1 MNKVLTDA
9 DIQSLQM
16 IVGEDNVSLRGADL
30 EAHSV
35 DESWAD
41 PHLPDVVVW
50 PSSSDEVAAILAY
63 ANERDLP
70 VVPWSGGS
78 SLEGNPIPVHGGILL
93 AMYRMNQVLEIREED
108 LQVIV
113 QPGVIYDDL
122 NKQLRRLGM
131 FFPPAPGS
139 SDVATIGGMVANN
152 SSGMRAV
159 KYGVTRDY
167 VLKLKVVLPDGRI
180 LTVGSNAKKSTSGY
194 DLKSLFIGSEGTLGV
209 VTEITLRLMG
219 FPETVAAVVAVY
231 DQIGDAANT
240 VYEAI
245 RFGLDPSAIE
255 ILDAATVHVTNLQQG
270 LSLRESPTLFV
281 EFHGSEAGV
290 EEQIEYLRELCEEN
304 HCTDIQVAI
313 TPEERERL
321 WAARSEAHDSIKF
334 SHPGAMMIAGDVCLP
349 ISKFVDMVEFVGD
362 VARKAG
368 LQIYA
373 FGHAGDGNLHTETI
387 ARRDDPDEFAR
398 GIEATN
404 QIIEHALALGGTTA
418 GEHGVGLLKRD
429 FMEREHG
436 PALALMR
443 AIKGII
449 DPRGIMNPGKIFPA
463 TAPIEEPA

>member
-1 MNKVLTDA
+1 M
-9 DIQSLQM
+9 DIDRHLQALQA
-16 IVGEDNVSLRGADL
+16 IVGEENVSVRGADL

-50 PSSSDEVAAILAY
+50 PATEEQVSALVRY
-63 ANERDLP
+63 ANEHSLP

-78 SLEGNPIPVHGGILL
+78 SLEGNPIPVQGGILL
-93 AMYRMNQVLEIREED
+93 AMYRMNQILEIREQD
-108 LQVIV
+108 LQVTV

-131 FFPPAPGS
+131 YFPQAPGS
-139 SDVATIGGMVANN
+139 SDVATIGGMVSNN

-167 VLKLKVVLPDGRI
+167 VLNLKVVLPDGR
-180 LTVGSNAKKSTSGY
+180 LVKLGNNARKSTSGY

-209 VTEITLRLMG
+209 VTEITLRLVG

-231 DQIGDAANT
+231 DEIGDAANT
-240 VYEAI
+240 VYECI

-255 ILDAATVHVTNLQQG
+255 ILDSDTVRVTNVQQG

-290 EEQIEYLRELCEEN
+290 QEQINYLRELAEDNNCVG
-304 HCTDIQVAI
+304 IQAAV
-313 TPEERERL
+313 TPEEREEL

-334 SHPGAMMIAGDVCLP
+334 SHPGATMIAGDVCLP
-349 ISKFVDMVEFVGD
+349 ISKFVDMVRFVASVAKEQD
-362 VARKAG
+362 V
-368 LQIYA
+368 LIYA

-387 ARRDDPDEFAR
+387 AHRDDPDEFRR

-404 QIIEHALALGGTTA
+404 VIVRHAISLGGTTA
-418 GEHGVGLLKRD
+418 GEHGVGLLKRE
-429 FMEREHG
+429 FMLEEHG
-436 PALALMR
+436 ETLGIMR
-443 AIKGII
+443 SIKDLI
-449 DPRGIMNPGKIFPA
+449 DPKGIMNPGKIFPA
-463 TAPIEEPA
+463 PTKAGV